1 MILSYL
7 SLSGISVAK
16 LSLCS
21 HSLKFISHCFEGID
35 DDDDDD
41 DNDDDDDDDADD
53 ENF

>member
-7 SLSGISVAK
+7 SLSEITVAS

-21 HSLKFISHCFEGID
+21 HTFKFISHCFEGID
-35 DDDDDD
+35 GDHYDDDD
-41 DNDDDDDDDADD
+41 DNNDDTDD